1 WETQS
6 GGGALS
12 FVGLARPGDPGKFPT
27 RVDGGPPNRYA
38 AGTFKFAG
46 PDDPLPRTQ
55 LQSVMQNVNAT
66 ALMRVRFNVTNPQ
79 AYESLALK
87 LAFDDGCVVWLN
99 GVEIARRNAPATL
112 AHDSVATRAANGVET
127 IPLSARL
134 LVSGTNLLA
143 SQGLNV
149 TASDGDFFMG
159 AALT

>member
-1 WETQS
+1 MTT
-6 GGGALS
+6 
-12 FVGLARPGDPGKFPT
+12 ARRASFPT
-27 RVDGGPPNRYA
+27 TRERPSSPLLPSRPLIQARCSRA
-38 AGTFKFAG
+38 ADSSRW
-46 PDDPLPRTQ
+46 PRPSPLIPVPTPLSRG
-55 LQSVMQNVNAT
+55 VMVGVNAT

-112 AHDSVATRAANGVET
+112 AHDSIATRAANGVET

-143 SQGLNV
+143 IQG
-149 TASDGDFFMG
+149 
-159 AALT
+159 